1 MSARRPAAQRT
12 PATKSTART
21 RPATAPNETPDAL
34 LEAART
40 EAEQLRTA
48 AQALHSD
55 AVREAEELSTQARQD
70 LEEATEKARRLR
82 TEAAAEADRLRTE
95 VQQDLA
101 DATEKAERLR
111 AEAAAEADRL
121 LESARL
127 QADRLQAL
135 TQEQISA
142 AEQTVART
150 RAIVDVEL
158 VAVEQTVERRR
169 EAAASVADHAQRDA
183 EQTLAA
189 AREAGDKAI
198 EQARADGA
206 RLVEDAEAQRDAL
219 LEEAATEAEQQR
231 EQARQLL
238 LDAEAKADEV
248 REQAAQF
255 WEEAEQAAR
264 EAREQA
270 QRLQNEAA
278 ERMRQASEQA
288 AGELTAWQHEARKD
302 LAELDRQARAA
313 RGKAEAEGARIV
325 AQANA
330 DAAAATA
337 KAAAEVRQAQDRVA
351 RLRAEE
357 EKFLAAQEQRKDSR
371 GAKVS
376 EFVWKRLAPAVAL
389 AAAIGMTA
397 TGEFALAAL
406 VGVPVYLAWLLP
418 TCVDVWAMSAMRA
431 KRGKEVASSLATMIT
446 ANATYHVA
454 AAHLLGMA
462 QSANGT
468 WHPQWELIVLVAC
481 IAPIVVWRVHALID
495 ADDHPA
501 PKAAAPA
508 AAPVREPVPA
518 PPAAAGAAPRE
529 AERGERG
536 EREASVYAPAD
547 AHPAALT
554 GAQPAPAAA
563 LTERPSG
570 GGRAQNPALTAP
582 SGTRSPVSK
591 GERPVSPRGERAHLP
606 EQVTTHERAS
616 AERAQPRSVSAAPAL
631 TERRMKVVSALY
643 PELER
648 RPEWR
653 EISAALMAA
662 KLTETPMTRP
672 SAQRL
677 RDRVEERWPALKQ
690 PAALNAG
697 SN

>member
-12 PATKSTART
+12 TATKSTTARP
-21 RPATAPNETPDAL
+21 RPATAPTETPDAL

-48 AQALHSD
+48 AQALHSE
-55 AVREAEELSTQARQD
+55 AVREAEEMSTQARQD
-70 LEEATEKARRLR
+70 LEEATEKADRLR
-82 TEAAAEADRLRTE
+82 AEAAAEADRLRTE

-111 AEAAAEADRL
+111 AEAVAEADRL

-127 QADRLQAL
+127 QAERLQAL
-135 TQEQISA
+135 TQEQITA

-150 RAIVDVEL
+150 RAIVDGEL
-158 VAVEQTVERRR
+158 AAVEQTVERRR

-189 AREAGDKAI
+189 ARDRGQQAI
-198 EQARADGA
+198 EQARVEGA
-206 RLVEDAEAQRDAL
+206 RLVEDAEARRDAL

-231 EQARQLL
+231 EQARQLVQ
-238 LDAEAKADEV
+238 DAEVKADEV

-270 QRLQNEAA
+270 QRLQSEAA

-313 RGKAEAEGARIV
+313 RGKAEAEGNRIV
-325 AQANA
+325 AQADA

-337 KAAAEVRQAQDRVA
+337 KAATEVRELKAQVEQLRV
-351 RLRAEE
+351 EE
-357 EKFLAAQEQRKDSR
+357 GKFLAAQAQRKDSR

-462 QSANGT
+462 QSANGV

-495 ADDHPA
+495 ADDHPV

-508 AAPVREPVPA
+508 TAPVREPG
-518 PPAAAGAAPRE
+518 PAASAAPVAAPRE
-529 AERGERG
+529 AERGER
-536 EREASVYAPAD
+536 EASVYALAGVDPV
-547 AHPAALT
+547 ALT
-554 GAQPAPAAA
+554 GAQPAPPVA

-570 GGRAQNPALTAP
+570 GERAQNPALTATA
-582 SGTRSPVSK
+582 STRSPVSG
-591 GERPVSPRGERAHLP
+591 GERAVSPRGERAHLP

-616 AERAQPRSVSAAPAL
+616 AERAQGRSVSADPAL

-648 RPEWR
+648 RPEWK

>member
-12 PATKSTART
+12 PATKSTTARP
-21 RPATAPNETPDAL
+21 RPATAPTETPDAL

-48 AQALHSD
+48 AQALHSE
-55 AVREAEELSTQARQD
+55 AVREAEEMSTQARQD
-70 LEEATEKARRLR
+70 LEEATEKA
-82 TEAAAEADRLRTE
+82 D
-95 VQQDLA
+95 
-101 DATEKAERLR
+101 RLR
-111 AEAAAEADRL
+111 AEAAAEAERL
-121 LESARL
+121 LESAGL
-127 QADRLQAL
+127 QAERLQAL
-135 TQEQISA
+135 TREQITA

-150 RAIVDVEL
+150 RAIVDGEL

-169 EAAASVADHAQRDA
+169 EAAASVADHAQRAA

-189 AREAGDKAI
+189 ARVQGEQAI
-198 EQARADGA
+198 EQARVEGA

-219 LEEAATEAEQQR
+219 LEEAATEAAQQR
-231 EQARQLL
+231 DLARQLVQ
-238 LDAEAKADEV
+238 DAEAKADEV
-248 REQAAQF
+248 RGQAAQF

-278 ERMRQASEQA
+278 ERMRKAGEQA

-313 RGKAEAEGARIV
+313 RGKAEAEGVRIV
-325 AQANA
+325 AQADA

-337 KAAAEVRQAQDRVA
+337 KAAAEVQAAQARVA
-351 RLRAEE
+351 RLRLEE
-357 EKFLAAQEQRKDSR
+357 ERFLAAQEQRKDSR

-468 WHPQWELIVLVAC
+468 WHPRWELIVLVAC

-501 PKAAAPA
+501 PKATAPA
-508 AAPVREPVPA
+508 RGPVPTPSAAPV
-518 PPAAAGAAPRE
+518 AAPRE
-529 AERGERG
+529 AERG
-536 EREASVYAPAD
+536 EREASVYAPGG
-547 AHPAALT
+547 AHLAALT
-554 GAQPAPAAA
+554 GAQPAPPAA

-570 GGRAQNPALTAP
+570 GERAQNPALTTTA
-582 SGTRSPVSK
+582 STRSPVSG
-591 GERPVSPRGERAHLP
+591 GERAVSSRGERAHLP

-616 AERAQPRSVSAAPAL
+616 AERAQGRSVSADPAL
-631 TERRMKVVSALY
+631 TERRMQVVSALY
-643 PELER
+643 PALNR

-653 EISAALMAA
+653 EISAALTKE

-697 SN
+697 TN